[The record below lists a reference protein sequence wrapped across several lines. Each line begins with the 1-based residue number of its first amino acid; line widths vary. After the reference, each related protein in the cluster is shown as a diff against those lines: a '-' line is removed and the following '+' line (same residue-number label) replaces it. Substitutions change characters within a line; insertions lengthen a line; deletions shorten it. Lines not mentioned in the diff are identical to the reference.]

1 MTTRVVDS
9 LVIDLNSTSA
19 GFVVF
24 SDVSPYVIVYKPYDA
39 AATILF
45 NFIEWSLT
53 LFSDATNV
61 PDYFKRFAD
70 SSLFRLDPEYLN
82 NFAVTASLP
91 LAAEPHKRFPN
102 AESNIALNSLSVSST
117 PTPPQI
123 LPAPG
128 KLFPLQGI
136 FLMEPLG
143 TPGP

>member
-9 LVIDLNSTSA
+9 VTIDFNSTAA
-19 GFVVF
+19 GLVVF
-24 SDVSPYVIVYKPYDA
+24 SDVSPYIVVYKPYDA
-39 AATILF
+39 AASILSSLLDF
-45 NFIEWSLT
+45 NLVPI
-53 LFSDATNV
+53 SDATGV
-61 PDYFKRFAD
+61 PDYFKRFTD
-70 SSLFRLDPEYLN
+70 SSLLRIDTEHLISFVVSA
-82 NFAVTASLP
+82 AVPP
-91 LAAEPHKRFPN
+91 LAEPHKRFPN

-128 KLFPLQGI
+128 NLFPLQGI